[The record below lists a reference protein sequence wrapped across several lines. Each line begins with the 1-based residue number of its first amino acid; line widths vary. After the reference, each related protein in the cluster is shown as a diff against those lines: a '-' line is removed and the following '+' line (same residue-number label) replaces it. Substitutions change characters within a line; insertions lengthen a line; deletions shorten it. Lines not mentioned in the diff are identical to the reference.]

1 MSRIG
6 ADLINQS
13 KASQDG
19 KSTKSPSRGDLI
31 SLLIEAN
38 TLQDLPES
46 QRMSDEDVIAR
57 THERTLYWC
66 IYSIYSPEISTFIIA
81 GHETI
86 TYAHP
91 SLIHSATET
100 DGDKTVLQ

>member
-46 QRMSDEDVIAR
+46 QQIGRASCR
-57 THERTLYWC
+57 ERVFL
-66 IYSIYSPEISTFIIA
+66 S
-81 GHETI
+81 
-86 TYAHP
+86 
-91 SLIHSATET
+91 
-100 DGDKTVLQ
+100 V